1 MAQHR
6 ALGKSSLDPSV
17 LDQLTQLGLVARTV
31 VEGFL
36 AGGHRSPHRGSSI
49 EFAQHRP
56 YVPGDDPRFLDEKIY
71 AKTGRLVV
79 KEFIE
84 ETNFACHLLVDTSA
98 SMGFQ
103 SGKRSKL
110 DYARWAAAALA
121 YLVLQQRDTAGLVL
135 FDEKVR
141 SKVPPANGAAQA
153 ASIFDQLEQAQTQ
166 GETALGSI
174 LDWIVTRLP
183 SKGIVCIF
191 SDFFD
196 DPQRI
201 VEGARKLRV
210 SGHEPILFPVLDPQ
224 ELTFDYSGHLRL
236 DGLEGADRLK
246 VDPRSLREAYLEE
259 IRQHFELL
267 ESKARGM
274 GVDVV
279 QLNTGEPLDV
289 VLSTYLA
296 RRLARRREHA

>member
-6 ALGKSSLDPSV
+6 ALQQSSLDPSV

-98 SMGFQ
+98 SMAFK

-135 FDEKVR
+135 FDEEVR

-153 ASIFDQLEQAQTQ
+153 ASIFNQLEKAESQ
-166 GETALGSI
+166 GETAVGGI
-174 LDWIVTRLP
+174 LDWLGSRLP
-183 SKGIVCIF
+183 NKGIVCVF

-196 DPQRI
+196 EPERI
-201 VEGARKLRV
+201 VEGARRLRV
-210 SGHEPILFPVLDPQ
+210 AGHEPILFPVLDPQ
-224 ELTFDYSGHLRL
+224 ELEFDFSGHLRL
-236 DGLEGADRLK
+236 EGLEGAERLK

-259 IRQHFELL
+259 IRNHFEGL

-279 QLNTGEPLDV
+279 RLNTGEPLDV

-296 RRLARRREHA
+296 RRLARRRERA